1 MHKLLVL
8 VTFFFTFIV
17 NSTLAQSRLIW
28 STTSSIPNS
37 QITDPRSFAVDE
49 SGNNYSVNFTQSAL
63 SLYTNYVFYA
73 HDASGVK
80 LWEYANDSCLT
91 DCNDKYFNIVPIK
104 DDGAIFIG
112 AYDDITGTQIRI
124 KRIDRHGSL
133 VWQQYWISPFLSVQP
148 ITAMLDNSGKLI
160 VGLSA
165 VVNLTDLEDFCVA
178 KFDTAGGLLDWHIE
192 LPDDGTTLNPFS
204 EIISGMSIDANNN
217 VYCVGTGMNAGTVKN
232 YFFKIDDTGSLDYQI
247 ENTYSGL
254 NSNNFSIQNDGSGNF
269 YTLGFTGSKSQVEK
283 YSEQNG
289 SLIWSEAIEKDS
301 AVISNVGMSIVGN
314 DIFVANNFTYF
325 NADTSVSGGY
335 WDNKHYFLSKLN
347 SSGVLQWQKEYFTLM
362 DSMAIQ
368 DGFGGATQLAACN
381 GYLYLLSAQHLN
393 SVDNILLLHRTDLSG
408 NTVWYDTASI
418 YTSPGFFNFDIGCD
432 VYLTRVLNNV
442 NVTEK
447 YTTSPLSAVTD
458 LSVSGEL
465 EIYPNPT
472 SNEFSIG
479 LKNSISEKAIVSI
492 YNSIGERIMEDEC
505 LFSSNETKFSLSNQP
520 SGLYFVQVILHGKR
534 FSKTLVKR

>member
-1 MHKLLVL
+1 MHKLLVI
-8 VTFFFTFIV
+8 VSFIFFFIV
-17 NSTLAQSRLIW
+17 NSTLAQSRLLW
-28 STTSSIPNS
+28 STTSSVLNS

-49 SGNNYSVNFTQSAL
+49 SGNSYSVNYTQSAL
-63 SLYTNYVFYA
+63 SLYTNYVFYS
-73 HDASGVK
+73 HNASGVK

-124 KRIDRHGSL
+124 KRIDGQGSL
-133 VWQQYWISPFLSVQP
+133 VWQQYWISPFLFAQP
-148 ITAMLDNSGKLI
+148 ITAMLDNNGNLI

-192 LPDDGTTLNPFS
+192 LPDGGTTLNPLS

-217 VYCVGTGMNAGTVKN
+217 VYCVGTGSNTGTVKN
-232 YFFKIDDTGSLDYQI
+232 YFFKIDHTGSLEYQL

-283 YSEQNG
+283 YSEQTG

-301 AVISNVGMSIVGN
+301 ALISNVGMSIVGN
-314 DIFVANNFTYF
+314 SIFVANNFTYF

-335 WDNKHYFLSKLN
+335 WDNKHYILSKLN
-347 SSGVLQWQKEYFTLM
+347 SSGVLQWQKDYFTRT
-362 DSMAIQ
+362 DSMAQQ
-368 DGFGGATQLAACN
+368 DGFGGATQLAACD
-381 GYLYLLSAQHLN
+381 GSLYLLSAQHLN
-393 SVDNILLLHRTDLSG
+393 SVNNILLLHRTDLSG

-418 YTSPGFFNFDIGCD
+418 YTSPGYFNFDLGCD
-432 VYLTRVLNNV
+432 MYLTRVLNNV

-447 YTTSPLSAVTD
+447 YSTSPLSSISD
-458 LSVSGEL
+458 LSVSGEM
-465 EIYPNPT
+465 EVYPNPT
-472 SNEFSIG
+472 HNEFTIG
-479 LKNSISEKAIVSI
+479 LKNSLNEKAIVSI
-492 YNSIGERIMEDEC
+492 YNSLGEKIQEVEYM
-505 LFSSNETKFSLSNQP
+505 FSSTEAKISLSNQP
-520 SGLYFVQVILHGKR
+520 TGLYFVQVIVHGKR
-534 FSKTLVKR
+534 FSKTLVKL